1 MNDVHA
7 LSGAYAVDALDAI
20 ERAQF
25 ERHLVECAECRA
37 EVDSLREGAAMLA
50 DVAPVAPPAAL
61 RDRIL
66 AEVATVRP
74 LPPQVVEVRPRRRRF
89 PALVAAAAAVVT
101 LGVGAPIAYQALSSD
116 TPSVDVSATERVLR
130 AADTEKYVQRFDDGS
145 KATVYRSKALGQAVI
160 VTEGMADPGE
170 GKVYELW
177 LDHDGEMVAAGFMP
191 KGPDNTV
198 LLSGDAAAAEG
209 VGITVEPEGGSDE
222 PNLETAVVFAF
233 DA

>member
-1 MNDVHA
+1 M
-7 LSGAYAVDALDAI
+7 
-20 ERAQF
+20 
-25 ERHLVECAECRA
+25 
-37 EVDSLREGAAMLA
+37 
-50 DVAPVAPPAAL
+50 
-61 RDRIL
+61 
-66 AEVATVRP
+66 RP

-89 PALVAAAAAVVT
+89 PALVAAAAAVVALGAGGT
-101 LGVGAPIAYQALSSD
+101 LVATQPWSD
-116 TPSVDVSATERVLR
+116 EPSINISATEAVLR
-130 AADTEKYVQRFDDGS
+130 ADDAERYVQKFDDGS
-145 KATVYRSKALGQAVI
+145 KATVYRSKELGQAVL

-222 PNLETAVVFAF
+222 PNLDTAVVFVF

>member
-1 MNDVHA
+1 VNDVHA
-7 LSGAYAVDALDAI
+7 LSGAYAVDALDDI

-25 ERHLVECAECRA
+25 ERHLVECAECRG
-37 EVDSLREGAAMLA
+37 EVDSLRAGAAMLA
-50 DVAPVAPPAAL
+50 DISPVAPPPAL

-89 PALVAAAAAVVT
+89 PALVAAAAAVVALGAGGT
-101 LGVGAPIAYQALSSD
+101 LVATQPWSD
-116 TPSVDVSATERVLR
+116 EPSVSFSATEAVLR
-130 AADTEKYVQRFDDGS
+130 ADDVERYVQKFDDGS
-145 KATVYRSKALGQAVI
+145 KATVYRSKELGQAVL

-222 PNLETAVVFAF
+222 PNLDTAVVFVF

>member
-1 MNDVHA
+1 VNDVHA
-7 LSGAYAVDALDAI
+7 LSGAYAVDALDDI